1 MISHTFFSFLL
12 LTLLLSCSNPQ
23 DNKTISSPS
32 TDSAH
37 ILTID
42 EKQEILY
49 EKRRVMREEEIKDS
63 IFCDRAL
70 IEALIIAQENIH
82 QKTFHTEFDVVLD
95 SNFNVKV
102 ELSLGHHFSK
112 TYQHLIVR
120 RYAPNNFHLDI
131 YVKKDT
137 IFEKVLSEKQWKMC
151 FINDTIQDING
162 DGFKDVVI
170 VWSALGGCCL
180 GESNNI
186 YLLENNKYTFSDMF
200 KFFNPTFSPK
210 EKIIRGVGYGH
221 PGETEMYKYKWNG
234 NKIDTMEYV
243 YFERNDTY
251 ELTGKIIVSNRLPYD
266 ENFKVIKKLD
276 EVPAEYKKIYGY
288 DWFNNDL

>member
-32 TDSAH
+32 TDSTH

-49 EKRRVMREEEIKDS
+49 EKRRLRREEKIKDS
-63 IFCDRAL
+63 LFCDKAL
-70 IEALIIAQENIH
+70 MEALIIAQENIH
-82 QKTFHTEFDVVLD
+82 QKSFHTQFDVVLD
-95 SNFNVKV
+95 SNFKVNV

-137 IFEKVLSEKQWKMC
+137 IFEKVLAEKQWKMC

-200 KFFNPTFSPK
+200 KFFNPTFSP
-210 EKIIRGVGYGH
+210 R
-221 PGETEMYKYKWNG
+221 
-234 NKIDTMEYV
+234 
-243 YFERNDTY
+243 
-251 ELTGKIIVSNRLPYD
+251 
-266 ENFKVIKKLD
+266 
-276 EVPAEYKKIYGY
+276 
-288 DWFNNDL
+288 

>member
-1 MISHTFFSFLL
+1 
-12 LTLLLSCSNPQ
+12 
-23 DNKTISSPS
+23 
-32 TDSAH
+32 
-37 ILTID
+37 
-42 EKQEILY
+42 
-49 EKRRVMREEEIKDS
+49 MREEEIKDS
-63 IFCDRAL
+63 LFSDKAL

-82 QKTFHTEFDVVLD
+82 QKTFHTEFEVVID
-95 SNFNVKV
+95 SNFKVNV
-102 ELSLGHHFSK
+102 ELSLDHHFSK

-180 GESNNI
+180 RESNNI
-186 YLLENNKYTFSDMF
+186 YLLENNKYTFSDMVELI
-200 KFFNPTFSPK
+200 NPTFSPK
-210 EKIIRGVGYGH
+210 EKIVRGLCYGS
-221 PGETEMYKYKWNG
+221 PGETEMYKYKWND
-234 NKIDTMEYV
+234 NKIDTIEYV

-251 ELTGKIIVSNRLPYD
+251 ELTGKIIISNRLPED
-266 ENFKVIKKLD
+266 KNFKIIKKLN